1 MSPWTELLYRVHA
14 ALRGQSSPQA
24 VRFAAERCKF
34 IPREAH
40 GTKAQIYNAL
50 KTMAE
55 AWPDEPALREP
66 IAHVA
71 SLCELNPITFFD
83 SPKRRRAAASTGSAA
98 APWWVE

>member
-34 IPREAH
+34 VSREVH
-40 GTKAQIYNAL
+40 GAKAQIYNAL

-66 IAHVA
+66 IACVA
-71 SLCELNPITFFD
+71 SLCELNPITFF
-83 SPKRRRAAASTGSAA
+83 PAKRRRATSTGNAA